1 MKYALGLLAFLL
13 IFSGPMKAEEGYI
26 PFFPDGLE
34 PDGIGFRGPASL
46 KVQHCW
52 AEKKCSGDLENAAG
66 SMPVGTIF
74 SPGATYVRS
83 SPVTL
88 EYRKEYFF
96 KKLFY
101 SQTFAEFGQTVT
113 TGPLRFKEAERQYGE
128 INLLSPGSASFLTE
142 FLRPK
147 EISKISQALDFDAT
161 GRWPS
166 LNLLTESK
174 FIFFGKGLG
183 IDLWIFEASWG
194 PFLMIHDTSLTLR
207 SCKTTAYQVQ
217 EDGIDSI
224 FFHPIGCD
232 IFPDDVIDLY
242 RQTYKGFAV
251 GTKTELS
258 LVFLETDNWR
268 VSMDTTTTAF
278 NFYTDSSFEQV
289 SFRGLDF
296 YPEYSASSTLNCSG
310 GRYRYYTTPEP
321 SGEWKDIDCI
331 NSEGEDHRKS
341 SDYTYGLKVTY
352 YFR

>member
-66 SMPVGTIF
+66 SMPVGTNL
-74 SPGATYVRS
+74 SVGTTYVRS

-96 KKLFY
+96 RKLFY

-113 TGPLRFKEAERQYGE
+113 RGSLGYKTAEG
-128 INLLSPGSASFLTE
+128 LSRHDMMRADSASLLTD

-147 EISKISQALDFDAT
+147 EVSTVTQNLAFNNT
-161 GRWPS
+161 GRFPYFD
-166 LNLLTESK
+166 LLTESK
-174 FIFFGKGLG
+174 FIFFGKGIG

-207 SCKTTAYQVQ
+207 FCKTDSFNQ
-217 EDGIDSI
+217 EPDDRDS
-224 FFHPIGCD
+224 FFFIPQGCE
-232 IFPDDVIDLY
+232 ISPDDVIDLY

-289 SFRGLDF
+289 SFRGLNF

-310 GRYRYYTTPEP
+310 GRYRYFTTPEP
-321 SGEWKDIDCI
+321 SGEWKDIDCR
-331 NSEGEDHRKS
+331 NLEGEDHRKS